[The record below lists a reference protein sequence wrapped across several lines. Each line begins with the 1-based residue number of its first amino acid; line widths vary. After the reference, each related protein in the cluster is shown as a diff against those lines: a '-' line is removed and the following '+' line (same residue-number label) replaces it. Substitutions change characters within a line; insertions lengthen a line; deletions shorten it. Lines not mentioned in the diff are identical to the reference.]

1 MSTTTN
7 NTNTQPKAKR
17 PTFMGTA
24 RSILGLTTVVADGAV
39 TLTKT
44 SVTGVNSTASKVFE
58 ATDLTLDSSLD
69 YLKMMKNDTATD
81 LQLNEI
87 ANKHKLEGITKLM
100 KDEAVKARLDAKYE
114 EELLEALFD

>member
-7 NTNTQPKAKR
+7 NTGTQAKAKK
-17 PTFMGTA
+17 PTFMGTT

-44 SVTGVNSTASKVFE
+44 SVTGVNSTASKGFE
-58 ATDLTLDSSLD
+58 ATDLILDSSLD

-87 ANKHKLEGITKLM
+87 ANKHKLERLTTLM
-100 KDEAVKARLDAKYE
+100 NDDAVKARLDAKYE